1 MLALARIF
9 VFIVTATFLIGN
21 IPLFSVC
28 SEISSNGIVTAA
40 TDKLEY
46 HSGEVIRI
54 VFTNNS
60 HESVFSHI
68 RSLTPVFCIKYI
80 EKKNTDEHWQRLYAQ
95 CRFPDCNYEIDAP
108 GEIKPGESET
118 LEWKPLVFTDGTT
131 TAVLPDP
138 GVYRLAI
145 SYEDYRKS
153 KWQSVAS
160 NTFTLNSGRKK

>member
-68 RSLTPVFCIKYI
+68 RSLTPVFCIK
-80 EKKNTDEHWQRLYAQ
+80 
-95 CRFPDCNYEIDAP
+95 
-108 GEIKPGESET
+108 
-118 LEWKPLVFTDGTT
+118 
-131 TAVLPDP
+131 
-138 GVYRLAI
+138 
-145 SYEDYRKS
+145 
-153 KWQSVAS
+153 
-160 NTFTLNSGRKK
+160 